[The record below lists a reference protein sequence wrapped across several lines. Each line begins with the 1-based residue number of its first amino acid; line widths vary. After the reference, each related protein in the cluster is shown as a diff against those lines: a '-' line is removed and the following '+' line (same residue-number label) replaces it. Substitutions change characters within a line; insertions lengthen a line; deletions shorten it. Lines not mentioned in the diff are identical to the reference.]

1 MSEEKQDQVPL
12 VSTVIITPHPDD
24 EIIGCFEQLKN
35 PANNI
40 VIIYSGDTDADRR
53 NTVLKLKEKVPHIK
67 IQLFQQTVPQT
78 FLTSTNRF
86 FFPDPIYEI
95 HPKHREWGMMGEQL
109 ARAKFDVTFYNTNM
123 NAPYIHEVVMS
134 DDKKYLLNEVY
145 PDQKSLWEYDHKYF
159 LFEGYN
165 KWVF

>member
-1 MSEEKQDQVPL
+1 MAEKTEKEPV
-12 VSTVIITPHPDD
+12 VSTIIIAPHPDD

-35 PANNI
+35 SSSNL

-53 NTVLKLKEKVPHIK
+53 ETVLNLKKEIPHIK

-78 FLTSTNRF
+78 FLHPANKF
-86 FFPDPIYEI
+86 FFPDPIYET
-95 HPKHREWGMMGEQL
+95 HPKHREWGFMGEQL
-109 ARAKFDVTFYNTNM
+109 ARNRFDVTFYNTNM
-123 NAPYIHEVVMS
+123 NAPYIHEVKMT
-134 DDKKYLLNEVY
+134 DMKKYLLNKVY

-165 KWVF
+165 KWIF